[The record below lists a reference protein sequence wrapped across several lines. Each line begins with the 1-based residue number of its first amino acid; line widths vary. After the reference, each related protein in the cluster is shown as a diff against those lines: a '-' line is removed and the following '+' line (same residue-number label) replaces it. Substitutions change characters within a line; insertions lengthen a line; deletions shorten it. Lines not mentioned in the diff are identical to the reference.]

1 MQQKVSSIKLEALKI
16 IMSHQVYCPVCNQRS
31 FFDFSSRDLMF
42 NLYERYDYYRCTECG
57 FVFQHPLPT
66 LAQIGSF
73 YPSEYMVYEEES
85 RLKRISSLRKS
96 FLKKY
101 YDYAHLE
108 TNPLNDAICSIPKLF
123 SNKHEV
129 HFKLD
134 GKLLDVG
141 CGNGRYLDGMKKL
154 GWQTKGVE
162 FNENAVAVCNLSGL
176 NVHHGDLFSANFE
189 TNSFDVINV
198 SHVVEHVP
206 NPKAFFSELA
216 RILKKNGTLI
226 IKTPN
231 SEALGRQFF
240 NTNWYDND
248 VPRHIYLFSEKNL
261 NMLASSSGLKIIH
274 FNTRTSPKIILNSLD
289 YVLRNNTKP
298 SKKVKWM
305 RLIAKAY
312 VAIAQYKKRGD
323 EIFAVFSK
331 I

>member
-1 MQQKVSSIKLEALKI
+1 MNTHTL
-16 IMSHQVYCPVCNQRS
+16 CPICNQLS
-31 FFDFSSRDLMF
+31 LFEFSSRDLMF
-42 NLYERYDYYRCTECG
+42 NLYERYDYYRCTECR

-66 LAQIGSF
+66 LVQISSF
-73 YPSEYMVYEEES
+73 YPNEYMVYEEES
-85 RLKRISSLRKS
+85 RLKKISILRKS
-96 FLKKY
+96 TLKKY
-101 YDYAHLE
+101 YGYTHLK
-108 TNPLNDAICSIPKLF
+108 TNPLIDAISVITQLF
-123 SNKHEV
+123 NNNHEV

-162 FNENAVAVCNLSGL
+162 FNESAVSVCNLSGL
-176 NVHHGDLFSANFE
+176 DVHHGDLFSANLE

-206 NPKAFFSELA
+206 NPKAFFSELT

-231 SEALGRQFF
+231 SEALGRKLF

-261 NMLASSSGLKIIH
+261 NLLAITSGLKIIH
-274 FNTRTSPKIILNSLD
+274 FKTRTSPKVILNSLD
-289 YVLRNNTKP
+289 YVLSNNTKP

-312 VAIAQYKKRGD
+312 VSIAQYKKRGD
-323 EIFAVFSK
+323 EIFAIFSK